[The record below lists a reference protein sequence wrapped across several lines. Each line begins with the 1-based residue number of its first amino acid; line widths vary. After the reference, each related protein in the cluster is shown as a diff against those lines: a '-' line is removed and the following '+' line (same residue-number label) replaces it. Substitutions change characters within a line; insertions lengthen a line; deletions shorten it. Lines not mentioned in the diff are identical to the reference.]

1 MGDRRRAVA
10 GQLTNHHRCFR
21 KISKNRQYRRLRL
34 SLTERSAQ
42 PFPLEHRGMAC
53 FFRLICE
60 NCGIIIRKSPIG
72 KTGERKGE
80 TMRRFWLGV
89 MWFSVVWVLYGIGAA
104 GHHLWTE
111 HRMDGQA
118 LILALGMAIMA
129 WRAWDEYRGNGWT
142 RKKEDGRRL

>member
-1 MGDRRRAVA
+1 
-10 GQLTNHHRCFR
+10 
-21 KISKNRQYRRLRL
+21 
-34 SLTERSAQ
+34 
-42 PFPLEHRGMAC
+42 
-53 FFRLICE
+53 
-60 NCGIIIRKSPIG
+60 
-72 KTGERKGE
+72 
-80 TMRRFWLGV
+80 MRRFWLGV

-118 LILALGMAIMA
+118 LILALGMATMA

>member
-1 MGDRRRAVA
+1 
-10 GQLTNHHRCFR
+10 
-21 KISKNRQYRRLRL
+21 
-34 SLTERSAQ
+34 
-42 PFPLEHRGMAC
+42 
-53 FFRLICE
+53 
-60 NCGIIIRKSPIG
+60 
-72 KTGERKGE
+72 
-80 TMRRFWLGV
+80 MRRFWLGV

-104 GHHLWTE
+104 GYHLWTE